1 MIINGIN
8 MIMTKG
14 DSESL
19 TVKAQ
24 DIYGNPVLLGPGD
37 IVYFTVKIDP
47 AKIGK
52 SFQKIV
58 TEFFDGLA
66 EIHIRPEDTKNLK
79 PGPYYYDIQVNFAN
93 GEVKT
98 IIPQPGQ
105 IAKLFIAQ
113 EVTYE

>member
-24 DIYGNPVLLGPGD
+24 DTYGNPVLLGLGD
-37 IVYFTVKIDP
+37 IVYFTVKTDP

-105 IAKLFIAQ
+105 SAKLFIAQ

>member
-1 MIINGIN
+1 MIMNGVN
-8 MIMTKG
+8 MTMTKG
-14 DSESL
+14 DSESF
-19 TVKAQ
+19 TVKVQ
-24 DIYGNPVLLGPGD
+24 DIYGNPVNLSPGD
-37 IVYFTVKIDP
+37 TVYFTVKVDP

-52 SFQKIV
+52 SFQKVV

-66 EIHIRPEDTKNLK
+66 EIYIRPEDTKNLK
-79 PGPYYYDIQVNFAN
+79 AGPYYYDIQVSFAN